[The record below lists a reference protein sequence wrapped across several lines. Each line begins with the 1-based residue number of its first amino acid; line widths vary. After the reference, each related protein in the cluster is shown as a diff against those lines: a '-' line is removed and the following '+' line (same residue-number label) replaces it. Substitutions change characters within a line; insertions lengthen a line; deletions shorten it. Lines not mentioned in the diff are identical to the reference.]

1 MVKKT
6 NYNRAKIIKYSEYQ
20 KNSLFLQSSIWTASF
35 FAVTRSE
42 PKSNLEISNTNQHE
56 SNRQVH

>member
-1 MVKKT
+1 MEISKEIT
-6 NYNRAKIIKYSEYQ
+6 IFAILI
-20 KNSLFLQSSIWTASF
+20 IWTASF

-42 PKSNLEISNTNQHE
+42 PKTNLEISNTNQHE